1 VPESDIKN
9 WHPLDSTEP
18 LCDGYVFPHSPSD

>member
-18 LCDGYVFPHSPSD
+18 LCNGWESPYSSSD